1 MTDPTSS
8 DVFTDTFD
16 AWALH
21 YDSFYEP
28 GSRRDLEFR
37 LSRKLMTTSRRW
49 VNLVDGL
56 VKARTGH
63 SRARWQTMFAIDFSE
78 PPLTTI
84 ALASRLGVQWPTLVR
99 VLDDLDAD
107 GMITRID
114 NPDDRRSRW
123 IELSAKGKRTVREVQ
138 AILDPARADIVSGL
152 SDEEIAV
159 CMGLLDR
166 ILRRTGTWRA
176 AHARTA
182 ADDA

>member
-1 MTDPTSS
+1 MNEPISP
-8 DVFTDTFD
+8 DVYADAFD
-16 AWALH
+16 EWALN

-63 SRARWQTMFAIDFSE
+63 SRARWQTMFAIDFSQ

-84 ALASRLGVQWPTLVR
+84 ALATRLGVQWPTLVR
-99 VLDDLDAD
+99 VLDDLEGD
-107 GMITRID
+107 GMITRTD

-123 IELSAKGKRTVREVQ
+123 IELSAKGKRTIREVQ
-138 AILDPARADIVSGL
+138 AILDPARADIVAGL
-152 SDEEIAV
+152 SDDEIEI

-166 ILRRTGTWRA
+166 ILRRTSTWRA
-176 AHARTA
+176 VHAQGQEDGA
-182 ADDA
+182 